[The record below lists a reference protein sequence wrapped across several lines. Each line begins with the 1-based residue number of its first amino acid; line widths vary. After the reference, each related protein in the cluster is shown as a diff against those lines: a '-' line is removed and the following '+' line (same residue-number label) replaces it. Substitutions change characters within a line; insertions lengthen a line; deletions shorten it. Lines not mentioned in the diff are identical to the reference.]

1 MISAVARRQ
10 TECMKSKYGQY
21 CPVSLATEI
30 LGERWTILV
39 VLVLADGF
47 HRFSELERALPRI
60 SASTLSAR
68 LKKLEEAGV
77 IERRPGDGEKF
88 LYFLT
93 PAGIELGNI
102 VFDLGTWG
110 HRWGRDLVADDL
122 DPEHLIWSMHMRM
135 NTEIMP
141 AHRTTIAFEFED
153 QPVKKRYFWILAE
166 NKKVQAC
173 LKHPGFDE
181 DLRVIARLRSFTY
194 AWRGFVSLRDEIK
207 KGHVQVLGPTKLAKA
222 FPDWLLGSMLADQE
236 RMHPGRERDL
246 QRMFFRQ
253 AHSADN

>member
-1 MISAVARRQ
+1 
-10 TECMKSKYGQY
+10 MKSQYGQY

-88 LYFLT
+88 LYYLT
-93 PAGIELGNI
+93 AAGNELGNI
-102 VFDLGTWG
+102 VFDLGIWG
-110 HRWGRDLVADDL
+110 HRWGRDLVTDDL

-141 AHRTTIAFEFED
+141 TDRTTIAFEFAD
-153 QPVKKRYFWILAE
+153 QPAKKRYFWILAE

-181 DLRVIARLRSFTY
+181 DLRVIAQLRSLTY
-194 AWRGFVSLRDEIK
+194 AWRGFVSLRDEIA
-207 KGHVQVLGPTKLAKA
+207 KGHIRVVGAAKLVKA

-236 RMHPGRERDL
+236 RMYPGRERAL
-246 QRMFFRQ
+246 QRTNAKAFK
-253 AHSADN
+253 AAAN

>member
-1 MISAVARRQ
+1 MISALDPRQ
-10 TECMKSKYGQY
+10 TERMKSEYGQY

-77 IERRPGDGEKF
+77 IERRPGDGEKS

-93 PAGIELGNI
+93 AAGNELGNI
-102 VFDLGTWG
+102 VFDLGIWG
-110 HRWGRDLVADDL
+110 HRWGRDLVLDDL

-141 AHRTTIAFEFED
+141 SCRTTIAFEFED

-166 NKKVQAC
+166 NGKVQAC

-181 DLRVIARLRSFTY
+181 DLRVIAQLRSFTY
-194 AWRGFVSLRDEIK
+194 AWRGFVSLRDEIE
-207 KGHVQVLGPTKLAKA
+207 KGHVRVLGPSNLVEA
-222 FPDWLLGSMLADQE
+222 FPEWLLGSMLADQE
-236 RMHPGRERDL
+236 RMYPGAERDL
-246 QRMFFRQ
+246 QRRHFRQ
-253 AHSADN
+253 ARSAAD

>member
-1 MISAVARRQ
+1 MD
-10 TECMKSKYGQY
+10 SKYGQY
-21 CPVSLATEI
+21 CPVALATEI

-39 VLVLADGF
+39 VMVLADGF

-68 LKKLEEAGV
+68 LKRLEEAGV
-77 IERRPGDGEKF
+77 VERRPDDGGGKS

-93 PAGIELGNI
+93 DAGDELREV
-102 VFDLGTWG
+102 VFRLGKWG
-110 HRWGRDLVADDL
+110 HRWGRDLATDDL

-141 AHRTTIAFEFED
+141 AGRTTIAFEFAD
-153 QPVKKRYFWILAE
+153 QPARQRYFWILAE
-166 NKKVQAC
+166 DKKVQAC

-181 DLRVIARLRSFTY
+181 DLRVIANLRSFTF
-194 AWRGFVSLRDEIK
+194 AWRGFVSLRDEIA
-207 KGHVQVLGPTKLAKA
+207 KGNVRVVGPKKLAKA

-236 RMHPGRERDL
+236 RMFPGREREL
-246 QRMFFRQ
+246 QRAYRSRMR
-253 AHSADN
+253 AAAK

>member
-1 MISAVARRQ
+1 
-10 TECMKSKYGQY
+10 MKSRYGQY

-60 SASTLSAR
+60 STSTLSAR
-68 LKKLEEAGV
+68 LKKLEDAGV
-77 IERRPGDGEKF
+77 VERRPGERGDKF
-88 LYFLT
+88 FYFLT
-93 PAGIELGNI
+93 PAGDELGQI
-102 VFDLGTWG
+102 VFDLGLWG
-110 HRWGRDLVADDL
+110 HRWGRDLSSDDL

-141 AHRTTIAFEFED
+141 VHRTTIAFEFAD
-153 QPVKKRYFWILAE
+153 QPVKKRYYWILAE

-181 DLRVIARLRSFTY
+181 DLRVIAKLRSLTY
-194 AWRGFVSLRDEIK
+194 AWRGFVSLRDEIA
-207 KGHVQVLGPTKLAKA
+207 KGNVRVLGPAKLARA
-222 FPDWLLGSMLADQE
+222 FPDWLLGSMGQK
-236 RMHPGRERDL
+236 
-246 QRMFFRQ
+246 QRLYLRLL
-253 AHSADN
+253 D